1 MNKRLEQK
9 QKTREQI
16 REKAR
21 IVFLRKGFLQ
31 ATTAE
36 IAEAAD
42 IAHGTL
48 FLHFSSKELLIIEIL
63 DQVLEK
69 VSRQIEI
76 QLSSSLD
83 CEQMLSSYLDF
94 LEQEEDIFVIL
105 ARELPYYSDELRRKI
120 IFRQSIIRG
129 HIHRV
134 IQEGITVGKLI
145 DCHPAMAVTVFFSTV
160 DYFLKL
166 KPVFVEEGSVIARF
180 KQDILE
186 IFRKFLQKD
195 HSS

>member
-21 IVFLRKGFLQ
+21 LVFFRKGFLN

-36 IAEAAD
+36 IAEAAG

-83 CEQMLSSYLDF
+83 FKQMLSSYLDF
-94 LEQEEDIFVIL
+94 LEQEEDMFVIL

-120 IFRQSIIRG
+120 VFRQSIIRG
-129 HIHRV
+129 HMHRV
-134 IQEGITVGKLI
+134 ISEGIASGKLI
-145 DCHPAMAVTVFFSTV
+145 DCNPAMAVTVFFSTL

-166 KPVFVEEGSVIARF
+166 KPVFVEDGSVIGRF

-186 IFRKFLQKD
+186 IFGKFLQIDLK
-195 HSS
+195 S